1 MHALRD
7 AIQRDTLITY
17 AYAITYQT
25 QFGLRKRVRATGTG
39 RSPKSATNEKDKQ
52 TLVFGAGGEICS
64 EKISVIVSR
73 VSLLT

>member
-25 QFGLRKRVRATGTG
+25 QFGLRKRFRAVGTG
-39 RSPKSATNEKDKQ
+39 RSPKSDTNEKDKP
-52 TLVFGAGGEICS
+52 TLVFGAGG
-64 EKISVIVSR
+64 R
-73 VSLLT
+73 T